1 MNINITP
8 KAIAELERKKYN
20 EYEYTIIK
28 MVNHSCS
35 GPVLKLAAS
44 KEIDED
50 DYIVEEKDGYK
61 FAIKKSEAEMF
72 DNFKIDYESE
82 GLAKG
87 IRVKALDSRI
97 GQCFPRELQ

>member
-1 MNINITP
+1 
-8 KAIAELERKKYN
+8 
-20 EYEYTIIK
+20 

-50 DYIVEEKDGYK
+50 EYLVEEQDGYK

-72 DNFKIDYESE
+72 DNFQIDYESQ
-82 GLAKG
+82 GLSKG
-87 IRVKALDSRI
+87 IRVKALDSLI